1 MAATAAAIGA
11 QPIPPEQASLWSD
24 AWRRLRRNRLALIGV
39 VYLALLVGVALVAL
53 VHTPYRY
60 SAVDVGIPYTGPSS
74 TNWLGVDELG
84 RDTFSRL
91 MIGAQI
97 SLVVG
102 VGTQLVILAIGVPLG
117 LAAGYFRGW
126 FDQVVTFLINIFY
139 GIPNLLVALILVF
152 LLGPS
157 LLNII
162 IAIAATGWTDMTRL
176 VRGQTLSLRE
186 RDFIEAARAS
196 GARPIKI
203 LFGHILPNALGPIIV
218 QATFGVPQAILF
230 EAFLSF
236 LGLGVPPPTPSWGSM
251 AAEGIM
257 TMRIAPVMVL
267 APSIAL
273 SLTLMAFNFL
283 GDGLRDALD
292 PRSRRELNCRPLS
305 SACATCARSSAPTMA
320 R

>member
-1 MAATAAAIGA
+1 MAATAAAVVSR
-11 QPIPPEQASLWSD
+11 PIAPEQASLWSD

-39 VYLALLVGVALVAL
+39 IYLALLVAVALVAL

-60 SAVDVGIPYTGPSS
+60 SEVDVGIPYTGPSWQH
-74 TNWLGVDELG
+74 WLGVDELG

-91 MIGAQI
+91 MIGGQI
-97 SLVVG
+97 SLLVG
-102 VGTQLVILAIGVPLG
+102 VGTQVVVLAIGVPIG

-126 FDQVVTFLINIFY
+126 FDQVVTFIINLFY
-139 GIPNLLVALILVF
+139 GIPDLLVALMLVF

-157 LLNII
+157 LTNII
-162 IAIAATGWTDMTRL
+162 IAIAVTRWMDMARL

-186 RDFIEAARAS
+186 RDFIEAARAA
-196 GARPIKI
+196 GAKPLKI

-218 QATFGVPQAILF
+218 QATFGVPAAILF

-251 AAEGIM
+251 AAEGIV
-257 TMRIAPVMVL
+257 TMRIAPAMVI

-292 PRSRRELNCRPLS
+292 PRSRR
-305 SACATCARSSAPTMA
+305 
-320 R
+320 

>member
-1 MAATAAAIGA
+1 VAATAAAVVSR
-11 QPIPPEQASLWSD
+11 PIAPEQASLWSD

-39 VYLALLVGVALVAL
+39 VYLSFLVLVALVAL

-60 SAVDVGIPYTGPSS
+60 SEVDVGLPYSGPSS
-74 TNWLGVDELG
+74 QHWLGVDELG
-84 RDTFSRL
+84 RDTLSRL

-97 SLVVG
+97 SLIVG
-102 VGTQLVILAIGVPLG
+102 VGTQIVVLAVGVPIG

-126 FDQVVTFLINIFY
+126 FDQIVTFVINLFY
-139 GIPNLLVALILVF
+139 GIPDLLVALILVF

-157 LLNII
+157 LTNII
-162 IAIAATGWTDMTRL
+162 IAIAVTRWMDMARL

-186 RDFIEAARAS
+186 REFIEAARAA

-218 QATFGVPQAILF
+218 QATFGVPAAILF

-251 AAEGIM
+251 AAEGIV
-257 TMRIAPVMVL
+257 TMRISPAMVV

-292 PRSRRELNCRPLS
+292 PRSRR
-305 SACATCARSSAPTMA
+305 
-320 R
+320 